1 MVATSVSNIRYSTDD
16 QWFRTESG
24 TGLLAGSP
32 LTYFTVTEAGAS
44 ILEALENSE
53 ALPEQHAA
61 LTNRLLAI
69 GAIHPSYET
78 PAKPE
83 ELTVVIPAFIRD
95 GQAKERLQTLIDSL
109 SGPRIIVVD
118 DCSPVE
124 LTINGAEVI
133 RLTENAG
140 PAAARNAGLHIV
152 STPFTAFVDDD
163 ASVTTE
169 QLCALA
175 AHFSD
180 ATVSAVAP
188 RISSRS
194 GNSLIAEYES
204 LHSPLDLG
212 IKPAVV
218 RPLSRVS
225 YVPAAVLITRTS
237 VVKEMHGF
245 DASLRLGEDVDLIWK
260 LVESGHTVRYDPS
273 IVSRHTPRSSLSAFM
288 RQRWGYGRSAA
299 SLDKR
304 HKFTASPLRANIV
317 MLIPAVM
324 LLTGYVYLA
333 AAFLPFMLTWFLFSL
348 RRTGVKLST
357 RVRLAVTGWFS
368 TVRLLASAI
377 MRAWW
382 PIVLIAGQFSLRIGA
397 AFVFSAF
404 VPAMYGLLRQKPRH
418 TFGYIALRIL
428 DPMAY
433 GAGVWAGVMRERSIR
448 CLLPVVTHGAIR
460 LRSKA

>member
-1 MVATSVSNIRYSTDD
+1 MVAISVSNVRFNTDD
-16 QWFRTESG
+16 QWFRSKDG
-24 TGLLAGSP
+24 SGLLAGSP
-32 LTYFTVTEAGAS
+32 LTYFTVTDAGAR
-44 ILEALENSE
+44 ILDAIEKDE
-53 ALPEQHAA
+53 ALPAQHAA
-61 LTNRLLAI
+61 LTNRLLAV
-69 GAIHPSYET
+69 GAIHPIYET
-78 PAKPE
+78 PVNPDDI
-83 ELTVVIPAFIRD
+83 TVVIPAFIKD
-95 GQAKERLQTLIDSL
+95 LQARERLQTLVDSL
-109 SGPRIIVVD
+109 AGPRIIVVD
-118 DCSPVE
+118 DCSPTAF
-124 LTINGAEVI
+124 TIDGAEVL
-133 RLTENAG
+133 RLIENAG

-152 STPFTAFVDDD
+152 STTFTAFVDDD

-175 AHFSD
+175 AQLSD

-188 RISSRS
+188 RVSSCADE
-194 GNSLIAEYES
+194 SLIAEYET

-212 IKPAVV
+212 INPAVV

-237 VVKEMHGF
+237 VIKEMHGF
-245 DASLRLGEDVDLIWK
+245 DAGMRLGEDVDLIWR

-273 IVSRHTPRSSLSAFM
+273 IVCQHTPRFSIGAFM

-317 MLIPAVM
+317 MLIPAIA
-324 LLTGYVYLA
+324 LLLGYVYLA
-333 AAFLPFMLTWFLFSL
+333 VALLPLMMAWFHFSL
-348 RRTGVKLST
+348 RRTGLKTSIRTKLT
-357 RVRLAVTGWFS
+357 VTGWFS
-368 TVRLLASAI
+368 TVRLLSSAI

-382 PIVLIAGQFSLRIGA
+382 PVVLIAGQFSLRIGA

-404 VPAMYGLLRQKPRH
+404 VPAMHGLLRRKPRH

-433 GAGVWAGVMRERSIR
+433 GAGVWAGAYRERSIR
-448 CLLPVVTHGAIR
+448 CLLPVVTRGAIR
-460 LRSKA
+460 LRSKV

>member
-1 MVATSVSNIRYSTDD
+1 MVATSVSNIRFSTDD

-32 LTYFTVTEAGAS
+32 LTYFTVTEAGAH
-44 ILEALENSE
+44 ILEAIEKNE
-53 ALPEQHAA
+53 ALPAQHAA
-61 LTNRLLAI
+61 LTNRLLAV

-78 PAKPE
+78 PVNPE

-95 GQAKERLQTLIDSL
+95 SQAKERLQTLIDSL

-124 LTINGAEVI
+124 LTINGAEVL

-152 STPFTAFVDDD
+152 STPFTAFIDDD

-175 AHFSD
+175 AHLSD

-188 RISSRS
+188 RVSSRA
-194 GNSLIAEYES
+194 GDSLIAEYES

-212 IKPAVV
+212 IRAAVV

-245 DASLRLGEDVDLIWK
+245 DASMRLGEDVDLIWR

-273 IVSRHTPRSSLSAFM
+273 IVSHHTPRSSFGAFM

-324 LLTGYVYLA
+324 LLTGYMYLA
-333 AAFLPFMLTWFLFSL
+333 AAFLPFMLAWFLFSL

-357 RVRLAVTGWFS
+357 RVRLSVTGWFS

-404 VPAMYGLLRQKPRH
+404 VPAMYGLLRQKPRQ

-448 CLLPVVTHGAIR
+448 CLLPVVTRGAIR

>member
-1 MVATSVSNIRYSTDD
+1 MAATSVSHIQFHTDD

-32 LTYFTVTEAGAS
+32 LTYFTVTEAGAR
-44 ILEALENSE
+44 ILDAIENNE
-53 ALPEQHAA
+53 TLPAQHAA
-61 LTNRLLAI
+61 LTDRLLAV
-69 GAIHPSYET
+69 GAIHPSFET
-78 PAKPE
+78 PVSPGE
-83 ELTVVIPAFIRD
+83 ITVVIPAFVRD
-95 GQAKERLQTLIDSL
+95 VQAKERLQTLIDLL
-109 SGPRIIVVD
+109 SGLRIIVVD
-118 DCSPVE
+118 DCSPLE
-124 LTINGAEVI
+124 LKINGAEVL
-133 RLTENAG
+133 RLTENSG
-140 PAAARNAGLHIV
+140 PAAARNAGLRIV
-152 STPFTAFVDDD
+152 NTPFTAFVDDD

-169 QLCALA
+169 QLCAIA
-175 AHFSD
+175 AHLSD
-180 ATVSAVAP
+180 ASVSAVAP
-188 RISSRS
+188 RVSSHV
-194 GNSLIAEYES
+194 GTSLIAEYES

-212 IKPAVV
+212 INPAVV

-225 YVPAAVLITRTS
+225 YVPAAVLIIRTS
-237 VVKEMHGF
+237 VAKETDGF
-245 DASLRLGEDVDLIWK
+245 DASLRLGEDVDLIWR

-273 IVSRHTPRSSLSAFM
+273 IVCHHTPRSSIRGFM
-288 RQRWGYGRSAA
+288 RQRWSYGRSAA

-304 HKFTASPLRANIV
+304 HKFTASPLRANFV

-324 LLTGYVYLA
+324 LLTGYVYFA
-333 AAFLPFMLTWFLFSL
+333 AALFPLMVAWFLFSL

-357 RVRLAVTGWFS
+357 RARLAVTGWFS

-382 PIVLIAGQFSLRIGA
+382 PIMLITGQFSLRIGA

-404 VPAMYGLLRQKPRH
+404 VPPMHGLLRQKPRH

-433 GAGVWAGVMRERSIR
+433 GAGVWAGVLRERSIR
-448 CLLPVVTHGAIR
+448 CLLPVVTRGAIR